1 MIYCILV
8 SHKAMQM
15 QEEGAHTFPTYKA
28 LLNAVV
34 AELYDHKWFYAAFMP
49 ENWENQLSA
58 YYYEGAFN
66 CDTVDLII
74 YALTSLTEKACKVIT
89 VASDGKVA
97 FIHDI
102 TPNREEKKCLLSGLM
117 FMLKDLHY
125 EPLVKIVSE
134 SIFFRE

>member
-1 MIYCILV
+1 MLHLCR
-8 SHKAMQM
+8 KT
-15 QEEGAHTFPTYKA
+15 GKT
-28 LLNAVV
+28 
-34 AELYDHKWFYAAFMP
+34 
-49 ENWENQLSA
+49 SA

-74 YALTSLTEKACKVIT
+74 YALTNLTEKACKVIT

-102 TPNREEKKCLLSGLM
+102 TPNREEKKCLQPGLM

-134 SIFFRE
+134 SIFFHE

>member
-1 MIYCILV
+1 
-8 SHKAMQM
+8 MQM
-15 QEEGAHTFPTYKA
+15 QEEGSAHTFPTYKA

-58 YYYEGAFN
+58 YYYDGAFN
-66 CDTVDLII
+66 CDIVDLII
-74 YALTSLTEKACKVIT
+74 YALTNLTEKACKVIT

-102 TPNREEKKCLLSGLM
+102 TPNREEKKCLQPGLM